1 MGILGKLFEK
11 KVCDICGGEIGMLGN
26 RKLDDGNL
34 CKNCAKELSPW
45 FSDRR
50 HSTVEE
56 IRQQLAYREDNKKKV
71 QMFQITR
78 DFKGSNAHVFID
90 DQHGWFTIASRINV
104 ENNPDI
110 LELSQIT
117 SCRLD
122 VEQDRTEEFYEDK
135 EGNEQS
141 YDPPRYSYSYDY
153 KIEIGV
159 RAPWFNEMRISLNTF
174 AIPEHDRGRILDT
187 ENLGNQIVAALT
199 QCQQPGNMGMAGRQM
214 DDIGQQTY
222 QQPVGQQPMYQ
233 QMGQPGYQQQV
244 GQQPMY
250 QQMGQPG
257 YQQQAGQQPMY
268 QQMGQPGCQPQM
280 DTQPAA
286 RIKCDKCGW
295 TPTDMT
301 NIPKFCPFCGDPIDW
316 NDQIM

>member
-90 DQHGWFTIASRINV
+90 DQHGWFTIASRVSV

-122 VEQDRTEEFYEDK
+122 VEQERTEEFYEDK

-141 YDPPRYSYSYDY
+141 YDPPRYNYSYDY

-174 AIPEHDRGRILDT
+174 SIPEHDRGRILDT

-222 QQPVGQQPMYQ
+222 QQPMGQQPMYQ
-233 QMGQPGYQQQV
+233 QMGQPGYQQQ
-244 GQQPMY
+244 MN
-250 QQMGQPG
+250 
-257 YQQQAGQQPMY
+257 
-268 QQMGQPGCQPQM
+268 
-280 DTQPAA
+280 TQPAA

>member
-1 MGILGKLFEK
+1 MGFLGKLFEK

-122 VEQDRTEEFYEDK
+122 VEQERTEEFYEDK

-141 YDPPRYSYSYDY
+141 YDPPRYNYSYDY
-153 KIEIGV
+153 KIELGV
-159 RAPWFNEMRISLNTF
+159 RAPWFNEMRMSLNTF
-174 AIPEHDRGRILDT
+174 SIPEHDRERILDT

-199 QCQQPGNMGMAGRQM
+199 QCQQP
-214 DDIGQQTY
+214 
-222 QQPVGQQPMYQ
+222 VGQQPMYQ

-244 GQQPMY
+244 
-250 QQMGQPG
+250 
-257 YQQQAGQQPMY
+257 GQQPMY

-301 NIPKFCPFCGDPIDW
+301 NIPRFCPFCGDPIDW
-316 NDQIM
+316 NDQIS

>member
-1 MGILGKLFEK
+1 MGFLGKLFEK

-90 DQHGWFTIASRINV
+90 DQHGWFTIASRISV

-122 VEQDRTEEFYEDK
+122 VEQERTEEFYEDK

-141 YDPPRYSYSYDY
+141 YDPPRYNYSYDY

-174 AIPEHDRGRILDT
+174 SIPEHDRGRILDT

-199 QCQQPGNMGMAGRQM
+199 QCQQPGNMGMVGRQM

-222 QQPVGQQPMYQ
+222 QQPMGQQPMYQQMGQQGYQQQIGQQPMYQ
-233 QMGQPGYQQQV
+233 QMGQPGYQQQ
-244 GQQPMY
+244 MN
-250 QQMGQPG
+250 
-257 YQQQAGQQPMY
+257 
-268 QQMGQPGCQPQM
+268 
-280 DTQPAA
+280 TQPAA
-286 RIKCDKCGW
+286 SIKCDKCGW

>member
-1 MGILGKLFEK
+1 MGFLGKLFEK

-90 DQHGWFTIASRINV
+90 DQHGWFAIASRINV

-122 VEQDRTEEFYEDK
+122 VEQERTEEFYEDK

-141 YDPPRYSYSYDY
+141 YDPPRYNYSYDY

-174 AIPEHDRGRILDT
+174 SIPEHDRGRILDT

-199 QCQQPGNMGMAGRQM
+199 QCQQP
-214 DDIGQQTY
+214 
-222 QQPVGQQPMYQ
+222 
-233 QMGQPGYQQQV
+233 YQQQV

-250 QQMGQPG
+250 QQMGQQG
-257 YQQQAGQQPMY
+257 YQQQMGQQPMY
-268 QQMGQPGCQPQM
+268 QQIGQPGYQQQM
-280 DTQPAA
+280 NTQPAA

-316 NDQIM
+316 NDQN

>member
-1 MGILGKLFEK
+1 MGFLGKLFEK

-141 YDPPRYSYSYDY
+141 YDPPRYNYSYDY

-159 RAPWFNEMRISLNTF
+159 RAPWFNEMRMSLNTF
-174 AIPEHDRGRILDT
+174 SIPEHDRGRILDT

-199 QCQQPGNMGMAGRQM
+199 QCQQPGNMGMVGRQM

-222 QQPVGQQPMYQ
+222 HQPV
-233 QMGQPGYQQQV
+233 
-244 GQQPMY
+244 
-250 QQMGQPG
+250 
-257 YQQQAGQQPMY
+257 GQQPMY

-295 TPTDMT
+295 TPTDMI

-316 NDQIM
+316 NDQVL

>member
-1 MGILGKLFEK
+1 MGFLGKLFEK
-11 KVCDICGGEIGMLGN
+11 KVCDICGEEIGMLGN

-141 YDPPRYSYSYDY
+141 YDPPRYNYSYDY

-222 QQPVGQQPMYQ
+222 QQ
-233 QMGQPGYQQQV
+233 QV

-250 QQMGQPG
+250 QQMGQQG

-268 QQMGQPGCQPQM
+268 QQMGQPGCQPQI

-295 TPTDMT
+295 TPTDMI

-316 NDQIM
+316 NDQVL

>member
-122 VEQDRTEEFYEDK
+122 VEQERTEEFYEDK

-141 YDPPRYSYSYDY
+141 YDPPRYNYSYDY

-174 AIPEHDRGRILDT
+174 SIPEHDRGRILDT

-233 QMGQPGYQQQV
+233 QMGQPGYQQQ
-244 GQQPMY
+244 MN
-250 QQMGQPG
+250 
-257 YQQQAGQQPMY
+257 
-268 QQMGQPGCQPQM
+268 
-280 DTQPAA
+280 TQPAA
-286 RIKCDKCGW
+286 SIKCDKCGW

>member
-90 DQHGWFTIASRINV
+90 DQHGWFTIASRISV

-117 SCRLD
+117 NCRLD
-122 VEQDRTEEFYEDK
+122 VEQERTEDFYEDK
-135 EGNEQS
+135 EGKEQC
-141 YDPPRYSYSYDY
+141 YVPPRYNYSYDY

-159 RAPWFNEMRISLNTF
+159 RAPWFNEMTISLNTF
-174 AIPEHDRGRILDT
+174 SIPEHDRGRILDT

-199 QCQQPGNMGMAGRQM
+199 QCQQP
-214 DDIGQQTY
+214 
-222 QQPVGQQPMYQ
+222 
-233 QMGQPGYQQQV
+233 YQQQV

-250 QQMGQPG
+250 QQMGQ
-257 YQQQAGQQPMY
+257 QVGQQPMY
-268 QQMGQPGCQPQM
+268 QQMG
-280 DTQPAA
+280 QPAA

-316 NDQIM
+316 NDQN

>member
-90 DQHGWFTIASRINV
+90 DQHGWFTIASRISV

-117 SCRLD
+117 NCRLD
-122 VEQDRTEEFYEDK
+122 VEQERTEEFYEDK

-141 YDPPRYSYSYDY
+141 YDPPRYNYSYDY

-159 RAPWFNEMRISLNTF
+159 RAPWFNEMTISLNTF
-174 AIPEHDRGRILDT
+174 SIPEHDRGRILDT

-199 QCQQPGNMGMAGRQM
+199 QCQQP
-214 DDIGQQTY
+214 Y
-222 QQPVGQQPMYQ
+222 QQQVGQQQMYQ
-233 QMGQPGYQQQV
+233 QMGQQGYQQQV

-250 QQMGQPG
+250 QQMGQQG
-257 YQQQAGQQPMY
+257 CQQQMGQQPMY
-268 QQMGQPGCQPQM
+268 QQMG
-280 DTQPAA
+280 QPAA

-316 NDQIM
+316 NDQN

>member
-1 MGILGKLFEK
+1 MGFLGKLFEK

-122 VEQDRTEEFYEDK
+122 VEQERTEEFYEDK

-141 YDPPRYSYSYDY
+141 YDPPRYNYSYDY

-174 AIPEHDRGRILDT
+174 SIPEHDRGRILDT

-233 QMGQPGYQQQV
+233 QMGQPGYQQQ
-244 GQQPMY
+244 MN
-250 QQMGQPG
+250 
-257 YQQQAGQQPMY
+257 
-268 QQMGQPGCQPQM
+268 
-280 DTQPAA
+280 TQPAA
-286 RIKCDKCGW
+286 SIKCDKCGW

>member
-1 MGILGKLFEK
+1 MGFLGKLFEK

-90 DQHGWFTIASRINV
+90 DQHGWFTIASRISV

-117 SCRLD
+117 NCRLD
-122 VEQDRTEEFYEDK
+122 VEQERTEEFYEDK

-141 YDPPRYSYSYDY
+141 YDPPRYNYSYDY
-153 KIEIGV
+153 KIELGV
-159 RAPWFNEMRISLNTF
+159 RAPWFNEMRMSLNTF
-174 AIPEHDRGRILDT
+174 SIPEHDRGRILDT

-199 QCQQPGNMGMAGRQM
+199 QCQQP
-214 DDIGQQTY
+214 
-222 QQPVGQQPMYQ
+222 VGQQPMYQ

-244 GQQPMY
+244 
-250 QQMGQPG
+250 
-257 YQQQAGQQPMY
+257 GQQPMY

-316 NDQIM
+316 NDQVL

>member
-1 MGILGKLFEK
+1 MGFLGKLFEK

-56 IRQQLAYREDNKKKV
+56 IRQQLAYRDDNKKKV

-104 ENNPDI
+104 ENNPDV

-122 VEQDRTEEFYEDK
+122 VEQERTEEFYEDK

-141 YDPPRYSYSYDY
+141 YDPPRYNYSYDY

-159 RAPWFNEMRISLNTF
+159 RAPWFNEMRMSLNTF
-174 AIPEHDRGRILDT
+174 SIPEHDRGRILDT

-199 QCQQPGNMGMAGRQM
+199 QCQQSGNMGMAGRQM

-222 QQPVGQQPMYQ
+222 QQPM
-233 QMGQPGYQQQV
+233 
-244 GQQPMY
+244 
-250 QQMGQPG
+250 
-257 YQQQAGQQPMY
+257 GQQPMY

-316 NDQIM
+316 NDQVL

>member
-90 DQHGWFTIASRINV
+90 DQHGWFTIASRISV

-122 VEQDRTEEFYEDK
+122 VEQERTEEFYEDK

-141 YDPPRYSYSYDY
+141 YDPPRYNYSYDY

-174 AIPEHDRGRILDT
+174 SIPEHDRGRILDI

-199 QCQQPGNMGMAGRQM
+199 QCQQPWNMGMAGRQM
-214 DDIGQQTY
+214 EDIGQQTY

-233 QMGQPGYQQQV
+233 QMGQQSYQQQM

-257 YQQQAGQQPMY
+257 YQQQMN
-268 QQMGQPGCQPQM
+268 
-280 DTQPAA
+280 TQPAA

-316 NDQIM
+316 NDQIS

>member
-1 MGILGKLFEK
+1 MGFLGKLFEK

-56 IRQQLAYREDNKKKV
+56 IRQQLAYRDDNKKKV

-104 ENNPDI
+104 ENNPDV

-122 VEQDRTEEFYEDK
+122 VEQERTEEFYEDK

-141 YDPPRYSYSYDY
+141 YDPPRYNYSYDY

-159 RAPWFNEMRISLNTF
+159 RAPWFNEMRMSLNTF
-174 AIPEHDRGRILDT
+174 SIPEHDRGRILDT

-222 QQPVGQQPMYQ
+222 QQPM
-233 QMGQPGYQQQV
+233 
-244 GQQPMY
+244 
-250 QQMGQPG
+250 
-257 YQQQAGQQPMY
+257 GQQPMY

-280 DTQPAA
+280 DTQPTA

-316 NDQIM
+316 NDQVW

>member
-1 MGILGKLFEK
+1 MGFLGKLFEK

-122 VEQDRTEEFYEDK
+122 VEQERTEEFYEDK

-141 YDPPRYSYSYDY
+141 YDPPRYNYSYDY

-159 RAPWFNEMRISLNTF
+159 RAPWFNEMRMSLNTF
-174 AIPEHDRGRILDT
+174 SIPEHDRGRILDT

-214 DDIGQQTY
+214 DNIGQQTY

-233 QMGQPGYQQQV
+233 QMGQPNYQQQ
-244 GQQPMY
+244 MW
-250 QQMGQPG
+250 
-257 YQQQAGQQPMY
+257 
-268 QQMGQPGCQPQM
+268 QPGCQPQM

-316 NDQIM
+316 NDQVL

>member
-1 MGILGKLFEK
+1 MGFLGKLFEK

-104 ENNPDI
+104 ENNPDV

-122 VEQDRTEEFYEDK
+122 VEQERTEEFYEDK

-141 YDPPRYSYSYDY
+141 YDPPRYNYSYDY

-159 RAPWFNEMRISLNTF
+159 RAPWFNEMRMSLNTF
-174 AIPEHDRGRILDT
+174 SIPEHDRGRILDT
-187 ENLGNQIVAALT
+187 ENLGNQIIAALT
-199 QCQQPGNMGMAGRQM
+199 QCQQPGNMGIAGRQM

-222 QQPVGQQPMYQ
+222 QQPM
-233 QMGQPGYQQQV
+233 
-244 GQQPMY
+244 
-250 QQMGQPG
+250 
-257 YQQQAGQQPMY
+257 GQQPMY

-280 DTQPAA
+280 DTQPTA

-301 NIPKFCPFCGDPIDW
+301 NIPKFCPLCGDPIDW
-316 NDQIM
+316 NDQVL

>member
-1 MGILGKLFEK
+1 MGFLGKLFEK

-122 VEQDRTEEFYEDK
+122 VEQERTEEFYEDK

-141 YDPPRYSYSYDY
+141 YDPPRYNYSYDY

-174 AIPEHDRGRILDT
+174 SIPEHDRGRILDT

-199 QCQQPGNMGMAGRQM
+199 QCQQPM
-214 DDIGQQTY
+214 
-222 QQPVGQQPMYQ
+222 GQQPMYQ
-233 QMGQPGYQQQV
+233 QMGQPGYQQQ
-244 GQQPMY
+244 MN
-250 QQMGQPG
+250 
-257 YQQQAGQQPMY
+257 
-268 QQMGQPGCQPQM
+268 
-280 DTQPAA
+280 TQPAA
-286 RIKCDKCGW
+286 SIKCDKCGW

-316 NDQIM
+316 NDQVL

>member
-1 MGILGKLFEK
+1 
-11 KVCDICGGEIGMLGN
+11 MLGN

-56 IRQQLAYREDNKKKV
+56 IRQQLAYRDDNKKKV

-78 DFKGSNAHVFID
+78 DFKGSNAHIFID

-104 ENNPDI
+104 ENNPDV

-122 VEQDRTEEFYEDK
+122 VEQERTEEFYEDK

-141 YDPPRYSYSYDY
+141 YDPPRYNYSYDY

-159 RAPWFNEMRISLNTF
+159 RAPWFNEMRMSLNTF
-174 AIPEHDRGRILDT
+174 SIPEHDRGRILDT

-199 QCQQPGNMGMAGRQM
+199 QCQQPGNMGMTGRQM

-222 QQPVGQQPMYQ
+222 QQPM
-233 QMGQPGYQQQV
+233 
-244 GQQPMY
+244 
-250 QQMGQPG
+250 
-257 YQQQAGQQPMY
+257 GQQPMY

-316 NDQIM
+316 NDQVL

>member
-1 MGILGKLFEK
+1 MGFLGKLFEK

-122 VEQDRTEEFYEDK
+122 VEQERTEEFYEDK

-141 YDPPRYSYSYDY
+141 YDPPRYNYSYDY

-174 AIPEHDRGRILDT
+174 SIPEHDRGRILDT

-222 QQPVGQQPMYQ
+222 QQPMGQQPMYQ
-233 QMGQPGYQQQV
+233 QMGQPGYQQQ
-244 GQQPMY
+244 MN
-250 QQMGQPG
+250 
-257 YQQQAGQQPMY
+257 
-268 QQMGQPGCQPQM
+268 
-280 DTQPAA
+280 TQPAA
-286 RIKCDKCGW
+286 SIKCDKCGW

>member
-90 DQHGWFTIASRINV
+90 DQHGWFTIASRISV

-122 VEQDRTEEFYEDK
+122 VEQERTEEFYEDK

-141 YDPPRYSYSYDY
+141 YDPPRYNYSYDY

-159 RAPWFNEMRISLNTF
+159 RAPWFNEMRMSLNTF
-174 AIPEHDRGRILDT
+174 SIPEHDRGRILDI

-199 QCQQPGNMGMAGRQM
+199 QCQQPWNMGMAGRQM
-214 DDIGQQTY
+214 EDIGQQTY

-233 QMGQPGYQQQV
+233 QMGQQSYQQQM

-257 YQQQAGQQPMY
+257 YQQQMN
-268 QQMGQPGCQPQM
+268 
-280 DTQPAA
+280 TQPAA

-316 NDQIM
+316 NDQN

>member
-1 MGILGKLFEK
+1 MGFLGKLFEK

-122 VEQDRTEEFYEDK
+122 VEQERTEEFYEDK

-141 YDPPRYSYSYDY
+141 YDPPRYNYSYDY

-174 AIPEHDRGRILDT
+174 SIPEHDRGRILDT

-199 QCQQPGNMGMAGRQM
+199 QCQQPGNIGMAGRQM
-214 DDIGQQTY
+214 EDIGQQTY
-222 QQPVGQQPMYQ
+222 QQPV
-233 QMGQPGYQQQV
+233 
-244 GQQPMY
+244 
-250 QQMGQPG
+250 
-257 YQQQAGQQPMY
+257 GQQPMY

>member
-90 DQHGWFTIASRINV
+90 DQHGWFTIASRISV

-122 VEQDRTEEFYEDK
+122 VEQERTEEFYEDK

-141 YDPPRYSYSYDY
+141 YDPPRYNYSYDY

-159 RAPWFNEMRISLNTF
+159 RAPWFNEMRMSLNTF
-174 AIPEHDRGRILDT
+174 SIPEHDRGRILDT

-214 DDIGQQTY
+214 DNIGQQTY

-233 QMGQPGYQQQV
+233 QMGQPNYQQQ
-244 GQQPMY
+244 MW
-250 QQMGQPG
+250 
-257 YQQQAGQQPMY
+257 
-268 QQMGQPGCQPQM
+268 QPGCQPQM

-316 NDQIM
+316 NDQVL

>member
-90 DQHGWFTIASRINV
+90 DQHGWFTIASRISV

-122 VEQDRTEEFYEDK
+122 VEQERTEEFYEDK

-141 YDPPRYSYSYDY
+141 YDPPRYNYSYDY

-174 AIPEHDRGRILDT
+174 SIPEHDRGRILDI

-199 QCQQPGNMGMAGRQM
+199 QCQQPWNMGMAGRQM
-214 DDIGQQTY
+214 EDIGQQTY

-233 QMGQPGYQQQV
+233 QMGQQSYQQQM

-257 YQQQAGQQPMY
+257 YQQQMN
-268 QQMGQPGCQPQM
+268 
-280 DTQPAA
+280 TQPAA

-316 NDQIM
+316 NDQN

>member
-1 MGILGKLFEK
+1 MGFLGKLFEK
-11 KVCDICGGEIGMLGN
+11 KVCDIWGGEIGMLGN

-90 DQHGWFTIASRINV
+90 DQHGWFTIASRISV

-122 VEQDRTEEFYEDK
+122 VEQERTEEFYEDK

-141 YDPPRYSYSYDY
+141 YDPPRYNYSYDY

-174 AIPEHDRGRILDT
+174 SIPEHDRGRILDT

-199 QCQQPGNMGMAGRQM
+199 QCQQP
-214 DDIGQQTY
+214 
-222 QQPVGQQPMYQ
+222 
-233 QMGQPGYQQQV
+233 YQQQV

-250 QQMGQPG
+250 QQMGQQQMGQQPM
-257 YQQQAGQQPMY
+257 YQQMGQQGCQQQMGQQPMY

-301 NIPKFCPFCGDPIDW
+301 NIPKFCQFCGYPIDW
-316 NDQIM
+316 NVQIS

>member
-90 DQHGWFTIASRINV
+90 DQHGWFTIASRISV

-117 SCRLD
+117 NCRLD
-122 VEQDRTEEFYEDK
+122 VEQERTEEFYEDK

-141 YDPPRYSYSYDY
+141 YDPPRYNYSYDY

-159 RAPWFNEMRISLNTF
+159 RAPWFNEMTISLNTF
-174 AIPEHDRGRILDT
+174 SIPEHDRGRILDT

-199 QCQQPGNMGMAGRQM
+199 QCQQP
-214 DDIGQQTY
+214 
-222 QQPVGQQPMYQ
+222 
-233 QMGQPGYQQQV
+233 YQQQV

-250 QQMGQPG
+250 QQMGQQG
-257 YQQQAGQQPMY
+257 CQQPMGQQPMY
-268 QQMGQPGCQPQM
+268 QQMG
-280 DTQPAA
+280 QPAA

-316 NDQIM
+316 NDQN